1 VVAEAT
7 GSVHPLP
14 VLDCGI
20 CKSSHVGLSD
30 QSFSIHT
37 KVDVTPKYNS
47 NYRMSSRQELFLKDL
62 MLHLQSRGVVKPCVS
77 PWNSPVLLV
86 PKKDSSHFTVDYSTG
101 VNASTENDTHPLPLI
116 RPLLSEMASFRFFSK
131 LDLTNGYWHLPAAD
145 DATKNLTVFEV
156 PGLGQF
162 RWTRLAQGLKHSP
175 SIFQRFMD
183 SILGPYRDWAHA
195 YIDDTIIGTDT
206 AEELDTRL
214 HLILA

>member
-7 GSVHPLP
+7 GSVHRIP

-30 QSFSIHT
+30 RSFSIRT
-37 KVDVTPKYNS
+37 KVGVTPKYHS
-47 NYRMSSRQELFLKDL
+47 NYRMSTRQELFLRDL
-62 MLHLQSRGVVKPCVS
+62 TLHLQSRGVVEPCVS
-77 PWNSPVLLV
+77 PWNSPVVLV
-86 PKKDSSHFTVDYSTG
+86 PKKDSFRFTVDYSTG
-101 VNASTENDTHPLPLI
+101 VNAGTENDAHPLPLI
-116 RPLLSEMASFRFFSK
+116 RPLLSEMAAFRFFSK

-145 DATKNLTVFEV
+145 SATKDLTAFEV

-183 SILGPYRDWAHA
+183 SILTPYRDWARA
-195 YIDDTIIGTDT
+195 
-206 AEELDTRL
+206 
-214 HLILA
+214 